1 MADFPFRTV
10 VFDLDGTLADTA
22 PDIAAAVNAALAS
35 LGRAA
40 LDVAVVRTMVGH
52 GGRATLRDAL
62 DATGGSD
69 AGLVDTG
76 YAVLVDYYA
85 AHICDFTQ
93 AYPGVEQALDDLAR
107 RGVTLAVCTNKSA
120 ALAERLIAAL
130 GWQGRFAVI
139 VGGDTLSVGKP
150 DPAPLRLAIE
160 RAAGGPA
167 AFVGDMAV
175 DMQTAAAAGVPGIAV
190 SFGFADRPA
199 RDLGGTRVI
208 DHYAELVPTLIDLGI
223 AR

>member
-1 MADFPFRTV
+1 MADVPFRTI

-22 PDIAAAVNAALAS
+22 PDIAAAVNAALVS
-35 LGRAA
+35 LGRVA
-40 LDVAVVRTMVGH
+40 LDVAAVRTMVGH

-69 AGLVDTG
+69 AALVDAG
-76 YAVLVDYYA
+76 YAVLVEHYA
-85 AHICDFTQ
+85 LHICDFTRP
-93 AYPGVEQALDDLAR
+93 YPGVEQALDDLAA

-120 ALAERLIAAL
+120 ALASRLVEAL
-130 GWQGRFAVI
+130 GWQGRFAAL
-139 VGGDTLSVGKP
+139 VGGDTLAVGKP

-160 RAAGGPA
+160 RAGGGPA
-167 AFVGDMAV
+167 AFVGDMAI

-199 RDLGGTRVI
+199 RELGGDRVI
-208 DHYAELVPTLIDLGI
+208 DHYAELVPMLIDLG
-223 AR
+223 RVR